1 MYIGCTWIATLS
13 DLSQQILSAPLPS
26 KRQQTQIATN
36 DTLSVPTEDAD
47 DLTATNVPDLLAN
60 EQTWPTEEEMA
71 GGMERTVEEPVVK
84 KRVKR
89 VPKGTSAYQ
98 AAWIVDD
105 DEEGDAEDLSDDE
118 SMAASGDEAAS
129 AGERSVTEDEEEF
142 EDVEVDSR
150 QEAAHKDLDPE
161 QEEAE

>member
-1 MYIGCTWIATLS
+1 
-13 DLSQQILSAPLPS
+13 
-26 KRQQTQIATN
+26 
-36 DTLSVPTEDAD
+36 
-47 DLTATNVPDLLAN
+47 
-60 EQTWPTEEEMA
+60 MA
-71 GGMERTVEEPVVK
+71 GGMERTVGEPVVK

-118 SMAASGDEAAS
+118 GMAASDDEAAS

-150 QEAAHKDLDPE
+150 QEVAHKDLDPE

>member
-71 GGMERTVEEPVVK
+71 SGMERTVEEPVVK

-105 DEEGDAEDLSDDE
+105 DEGDADDLSDDE

-129 AGERSVTEDEEEF
+129 AGKRSVTEDEEEF

-150 QEAAHKDLDPE
+150 QEVAHKDLDPE